1 MNVQQPSISS
11 EKYIH
16 GKSVA
21 AEIDRRTIAD
31 RAELDAAGCV
41 PCLAVVHLG
50 EFEDAASYRRV
61 IEQRAKRVGVSV
73 SDIRLSGHATLDEL
87 LAALARLNADPSVHA
102 ILVQNP
108 LPAPFRQAVGRALS
122 IDKDVEGLSPANI
135 GKLIFD
141 QPAVTPCTPGAI
153 VALIES
159 RVPSLFGKRV
169 VIINRSATVGRPLS
183 QILLNKRATVTV
195 CSTATVD
202 LPAEARR
209 AEVLVVAIGKSRA
222 VGPDYVGDGAVVIDV
237 GINPDPSGQGICGD
251 VDTEAV
257 LERVAAITPV
267 PGGVGPVTTAVLLAN
282 VVYLARVQA
291 SRGEPAG

>member
-1 MNVQQPSISS
+1 VQQVESS
-11 EKYIH
+11 SDKLIY
-16 GKSVA
+16 GKNVA

-31 RAELDAAGCV
+31 RAQLDRAGIV
-41 PCLAVVHLG
+41 PCLAVLHLG
-50 EFEDAASYRRV
+50 EHDDAASYRRV
-61 IEQRAKRVGVSV
+61 IEQRAKRVGVLV
-73 SDIRLSGHATLDEL
+73 SDTGLPQEATRDVLLATL
-87 LAALARLNADPSVHA
+87 AQLNADPLVHA

-108 LPAPFRQAVGRALS
+108 LPAPFRQVIGRELS

-135 GKLIFD
+135 GKLLFD

-159 RVPSLFGKRV
+159 RVPSLIGKRI

-183 QILLNKRATVTV
+183 QLLLNRRATVTV

-202 LPAEARR
+202 LPGEARR
-209 AEVLVVAIGKSRA
+209 AEILVVAIGKPRA
-222 VGPDYVGDGAVVIDV
+222 VGLDYIGDGAVVVDV
-237 GINPDPSGQGICGD
+237 GINAEPSGQGICGD

-257 LERVAAITPV
+257 MDRVSAITPV

-282 VVYLARVQA
+282 VVYLARLTSSTAVQA
-291 SRGEPAG
+291 R